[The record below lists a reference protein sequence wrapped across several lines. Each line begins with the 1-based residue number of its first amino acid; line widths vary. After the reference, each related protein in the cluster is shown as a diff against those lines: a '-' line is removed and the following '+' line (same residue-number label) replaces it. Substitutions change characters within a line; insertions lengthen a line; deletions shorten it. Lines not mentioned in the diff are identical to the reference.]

1 MLIRV
6 FTVLPRSTLMVRHGS
21 KRIKRTKEK
30 LRRKGSEVVQ
40 RIRRRWGN
48 MEEYSA
54 VRWKVCG

>member
-1 MLIRV
+1 M
-6 FTVLPRSTLMVRHGS
+6 LPRSTLMVRHGS